1 MRRFGFTLLL
11 CALVQIVTPA
21 PARANWILDWID
33 ELSGPGPFY
42 GPSFEWRLICFSVP
56 DPANRDA
63 VETTDESRQAGARV
77 LQFFG
82 PGCFFKQVP
91 VTHQRRASI
100 NLKFGLLKA
109 KKNNLAYALPEA
121 DRDVK
126 LTTLVP
132 SISWRAARSVEFQ
145 FGAGVFWFSG
155 PQFESFHRVV
165 LQPVQADVKPLAAI
179 NHFRGADPVWWDELL
194 SLRGGLVIVPRG
206 FDASDFGAVPGTFR
220 VSRDTLK
227 TAAIFVDLESIVMHL
242 RRADKRR

>member
-1 MRRFGFTLLL
+1 MRRFVFTLVL
-11 CALVQIVTPA
+11 CVLVHLATPA
-21 PARANWILDWID
+21 TARANWILDWID

-42 GPSFEWRLICFSVP
+42 GPSFEWRLICFSEP

-63 VETTDESRQAGARV
+63 VETADESKQAAARV

-100 NLKFGLLKA
+100 NLKLGLLKA
-109 KKNNLAYALPEA
+109 KRNDLVYALPEA
-121 DRDVK
+121 DKDVK
-126 LTTLVP
+126 LTTLMP
-132 SISWRAARSVEFQ
+132 SVSWRAARSVEFQ
-145 FGAGVFWFSG
+145 FGGGVFWFSG
-155 PQFESFHRVV
+155 PSFASFHRIV

-194 SLRGGLVIVPRG
+194 SLRGGVVIVPRG
-206 FDASDFGAVPGTFR
+206 FDARDFGAVPGTFR

-227 TAAIFVDLESIVMHL
+227 SAAIFVDLESLVMHL
-242 RRADKRR
+242 RRAEKRR